1 MKNVYGIKGNIIYTK
16 VFGKYEVVSNGI
28 IVVENERVKDVY
40 NELPEKYKN
49 IDIKDYGDKLIIPG
63 FIDLHLHAPQFPNM
77 GLGLD
82 KELMPWLN
90 KYTFPEEAKYD
101 DLQYAESVYKK
112 LIKKILSVGTTRCCI
127 IN

>member
-16 VFGKYEVVSNGI
+16 AFGKYEVVSNGI

-112 LIKKILSVGTTRCCI
+112 LIKKYGVLELLDAV
-127 IN
+127 

>member
-90 KYTFPEEAKYD
+90 KYTFLEEAKYD